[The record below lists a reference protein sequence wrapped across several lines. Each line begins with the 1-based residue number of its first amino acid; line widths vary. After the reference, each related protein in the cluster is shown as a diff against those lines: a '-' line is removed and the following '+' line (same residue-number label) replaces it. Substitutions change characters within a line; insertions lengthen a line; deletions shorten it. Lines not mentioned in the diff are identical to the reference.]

1 MLFRSW
7 PGNVRELRNT
17 MQRAIALSEGELIE
31 VVHLGL
37 NAARTPHTKTAA
49 TAATVDDIDWD
60 GPLDAAVA
68 RLESVMLLRALAACA
83 GNRSQA
89 ARRLGLSRQQLYRKL
104 AQYGME

>member
-1 MLFRSW
+1 MKLTLVDSNL
-7 PGNVRELRNT
+7 PELLDAHPFDSKR
-17 MQRAIALSEGELIE
+17 IE
-31 VVHLGL
+31 DFSSAVSDS
-37 NAARTPHTKTAA
+37 TA
-49 TAATVDDIDWD
+49 TVTVDDIDWD